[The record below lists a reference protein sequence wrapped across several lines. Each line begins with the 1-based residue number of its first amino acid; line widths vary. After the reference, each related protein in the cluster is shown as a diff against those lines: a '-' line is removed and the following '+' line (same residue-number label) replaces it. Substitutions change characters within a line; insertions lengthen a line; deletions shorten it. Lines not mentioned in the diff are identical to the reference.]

1 MCYIVEVTKKSK
13 QSKSRLLPS
22 WSGLNVD
29 PETQRGILSII
40 LLAAGLIITFSL
52 FGFAGD
58 IGELITLVLTKLVGI
73 GRYMVPLII
82 FVVVYT
88 LLYPSEGKDLQP
100 LYVIGIV
107 LLGVSLFG
115 LVDVVSPAAS
125 GYIGLAITWI
135 FRTFASVAVAVV
147 VLLALLLIS
156 ILILFNTTI
165 DRLIQHIPAG
175 TIVGKILRFVVTLFS
190 SARHRLAVAREQA
203 IEQVEEDYYADE
215 PEAEAE
221 AAATF
226 SKKTIDDEEG
236 ADEVEEDDEPEEDDV
251 EEISEDETEPGQM
264 ELIHLSKRHR
274 QIDIPLNLLSS
285 KRGKP
290 TSGDIEHN
298 KEVISKTL
306 NNFGVDVE
314 MGSVNVGPTV
324 TQYTFKPAS
333 GVKVSQIVSLQND
346 IALAL
351 AAHPIRIEAPI
362 PGKSLI
368 GIEVPNIMAAQ
379 VGLHELLQS
388 EEFKNRSSNL
398 SLLFGRDVAGKPFIT
413 DLARMPHL
421 LVAGATGSGKSV
433 CINIVLLSLL
443 YQNGPDDLKLILV
456 DPKRV
461 EFSMYGD
468 IPHLLTPVVTDAQKT
483 INALRWCVNEMDR
496 RYDVLSRAKKRDISG
511 YNAANPDATMP
522 FIVFVIDELADLMA
536 TAPRE
541 VEAAI
546 VRLAQM
552 ARAVGIHLILATQ
565 RPSVDVI
572 TGLIKANI
580 TARCAFNTASVVD
593 SRTIIDMSGA
603 EKLLGR
609 GDMLFINSE
618 SSKPRRIQGALVNEE
633 EIQRVVQYLKS
644 KAQADYDNEVVESHA
659 AGNKSGTSFAGDVGD
674 EEDDEL
680 LPQAKD
686 VIIKSQKAS
695 ASLLQRRLRVGYARA
710 ARILDI
716 LEEQGFIGPAQG
728 AKPREILVDMED
740 AQDYLNQAADD
751 VVEEP
756 VKEVVN
762 NVAEDEDDDDTEG
775 ISEFDDD
782 VDGVYEDDDDEDDH
796 GIDEDITNADTYQQ
810 RDGRV

>member
-1 MCYIVEVTKKSK
+1 MEVTKKSK

-73 GRYMVPLII
+73 GRYMVPMII
-82 FVVVYT
+82 FVAVYT
-88 LLYPSEGKDLQP
+88 LLYPSEEGKALQP

-107 LLGVSLFG
+107 LLGISVFG
-115 LVDVVSPAAS
+115 LVDVVSPTAS
-125 GYIGLAITWI
+125 GYIGSAITWM
-135 FRTFASVAVAVV
+135 FRSFASVAVAVV

-156 ILILFNTTI
+156 VLILFNTTI
-165 DRLIQHIPAG
+165 ERLIQHIPAG
-175 TIVGKILRFVVTLFS
+175 TIIGKILRFIVTLFS

-203 IEQVEEDYYADE
+203 IEQVEEDYYTAEDADE
-215 PEAEAE
+215 
-221 AAATF
+221 
-226 SKKTIDDEEG
+226 SDEEVPVHFSQKTVG
-236 ADEVEEDDEPEEDDV
+236 DNEDTEVEEADVDEDLNKDV
-251 EEISEDETEPGQM
+251 SDHSEPGQM
-264 ELIHLSKRHR
+264 ELIHLSKHHR
-274 QIDIPLNLLSS
+274 KIDIPLNLLSS

-290 TSGDIEHN
+290 TSGDIEHS

-306 NNFGVDVE
+306 NNFGVEVE
-314 MGSVNVGPTV
+314 MGAVNVGPTV

-368 GIEVPNIMAAQ
+368 GIEVPNVTAAQ
-379 VGLHELLQS
+379 VGLYELLQS
-388 EEFKNRSSNL
+388 DEFKNRSSSL
-398 SLLFGRDVAGKPFIT
+398 SLMFGRDVAGKPFIT

-461 EFSMYGD
+461 EFSMYSD

-511 YNAANPDATMP
+511 YNAANPGATMP

-580 TARCAFNTASVVD
+580 TARCAFNTASLVD

-609 GDMLFINSE
+609 GDMLFINAE
-618 SSKPRRIQGALVNEE
+618 SSKPRRIQGALVNED

-659 AGNKSGTSFAGDVGD
+659 AGNHGGVSFNGEASG
-674 EEDDEL
+674 EDDEL
-680 LPQAKD
+680 LPQAKN

-716 LEEQGFIGPAQG
+716 LEEQGFIGPAHG
-728 AKPREILVDMED
+728 AKPREILVDMEE
-740 AQDYLNQAADD
+740 AEDYLSNDNEVNTDAPDIEDTEEVDAVEEFDDD
-751 VVEEP
+751 VIG
-756 VKEVVN
+756 
-762 NVAEDEDDDDTEG
+762 AYEDEDDDA
-775 ISEFDDD
+775 DDD
-782 VDGVYEDDDDEDDH
+782 NGTDD
-796 GIDEDITNADTYQQ
+796 DITNADTYQSN
-810 RDGRV
+810 DRV

>member
-1 MCYIVEVTKKSK
+1 MEVTKKSK

-73 GRYMVPLII
+73 GRYMVPMII
-82 FVVVYT
+82 FVAVYT
-88 LLYPSEGKDLQP
+88 LLYPSEEGKALQP

-107 LLGVSLFG
+107 LLGMSVFG
-115 LVDVVSPAAS
+115 LVDVVSPTAS
-125 GYIGLAITWI
+125 GYIGSAITWM
-135 FRTFASVAVAVV
+135 FRSFASVAVAVV
-147 VLLALLLIS
+147 VLLALLFIS
-156 ILILFNTTI
+156 VLILFNTTI
-165 DRLIQHIPAG
+165 ERLIQHIPAG
-175 TIVGKILRFVVTLFS
+175 TIIGKILRFVVTLFS

-203 IEQVEEDYYADE
+203 IEQVEEDYYTAEDSD
-215 PEAEAE
+215 EAEDEVPVHFSQKTVGDTEDAEVE
-221 AAATF
+221 AADVDE
-226 SKKTIDDEEG
+226 SDEDVDEDLNEDVSDD
-236 ADEVEEDDEPEEDDV
+236 
-251 EEISEDETEPGQM
+251 SEPGQM
-264 ELIHLSKRHR
+264 ELIHLSKHHR
-274 QIDIPLNLLSS
+274 KIDIPLNLLSS

-306 NNFGVDVE
+306 NNFGVEVE
-314 MGSVNVGPTV
+314 MGAVNVGPTV

-379 VGLHELLQS
+379 VGLYELLQS
-388 EEFKNRSSNL
+388 DEFKNRSSSL
-398 SLLFGRDVAGKPFIT
+398 SLMFGRDVAGKPFIT

-461 EFSMYGD
+461 EFSMYSD

-511 YNAANPDATMP
+511 YNAANPGATMP

-580 TARCAFNTASVVD
+580 TARCAFNTASLVD

-609 GDMLFINSE
+609 GDMLFINAE
-618 SSKPRRIQGALVNEE
+618 SSKPRRIQGALVNED
-633 EIQRVVQYLKS
+633 EISRVVQYLKS
-644 KAQADYDNEVVESHA
+644 KAQADYDNEVIESHA
-659 AGNKSGTSFAGDVGD
+659 AGNHGGSSLNGEASG
-674 EEDDEL
+674 EDDEL

-716 LEEQGFIGPAQG
+716 LEEQGFIGPAHG
-728 AKPREILVDMED
+728 AKPREILVDMEE
-740 AQDYLNQAADD
+740 AEDYLSTNDKVITHAPEAKDTVEEADEVEEFDDD
-751 VVEEP
+751 VIG
-756 VKEVVN
+756 
-762 NVAEDEDDDDTEG
+762 AYEDEDDD
-775 ISEFDDD
+775 
-782 VDGVYEDDDDEDDH
+782 EDDDH
-796 GIDEDITNADTYQQ
+796 GIDDDITNADTYQSN
-810 RDGRV
+810 DRV